1 MGKSLWDLVK
11 GQKRNTVQLERIG
24 AVMEQKWGLEGEVGK
39 EKNGD
44 DAKGSKDGP
53 RESQEEGT
61 LSSASC

>member
-1 MGKSLWDLVK
+1 M
-11 GQKRNTVQLERIG
+11 
-24 AVMEQKWGLEGEVGK
+24 MEQKWGLEEEVGK

-61 LSSASC
+61 LSSASCQYTGFVFLFNRIFIICELNM